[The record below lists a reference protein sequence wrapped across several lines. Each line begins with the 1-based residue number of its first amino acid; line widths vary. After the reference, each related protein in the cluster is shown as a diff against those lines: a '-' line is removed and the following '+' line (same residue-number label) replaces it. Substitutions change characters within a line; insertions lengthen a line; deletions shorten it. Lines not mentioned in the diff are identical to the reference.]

1 MSKKF
6 VSVLVLLVIVLI
18 AGGLFVVTWKIPPP
32 TTQVEKT
39 IPDDKFPR

>member
-6 VSVLVLLVIVLI
+6 VVVLFLQVIVLV
-18 AGGLFVVTWKIPPP
+18 AGGLFVITWDIPPP